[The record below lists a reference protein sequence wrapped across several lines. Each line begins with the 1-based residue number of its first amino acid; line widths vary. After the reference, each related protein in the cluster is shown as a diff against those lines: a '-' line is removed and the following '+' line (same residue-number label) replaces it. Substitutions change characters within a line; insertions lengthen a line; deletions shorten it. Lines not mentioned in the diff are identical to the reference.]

1 MDNNDLKSPLMRTLM
16 ERGFVK
22 DCNDIVGLDRHIERS
37 LDPHDET
44 PMIRAYVGFD
54 LTAPSLHVGSMIPL
68 MAARHIRQAAVDA
81 GNHTMGA
88 AVDAVTVLFGDA
100 TTRVGDPSDK
110 NGARPILTDDAIT
123 SNLRGIRGCV
133 DGVIGAATREAF
145 NSEWLGGMSFMEF
158 LTGPAREISL
168 NRLVKTEVVARR
180 LENELP
186 MTLMELI
193 YQAMQAM
200 DFAHLARRKGVRL
213 QIGGSDQWT
222 NILAGV
228 DLARRMDDAELFGLT
243 LPLLTDAE
251 GRKMGKTAGGTTVWL
266 DPVMTS
272 SFELWQFWRNVPDQK
287 VREFLG
293 LFTDLPMDQVRAL
306 AEGDVVEAKAT
317 LATEAVAIAHG
328 REAALAA
335 AETAKA
341 ASSRTFSFDAVA
353 LEGLPTVRCPVDP
366 ETTVITV
373 AELVVHAGL
382 AKSKAD
388 ARRLA
393 AGGGLRFNGVLVE
406 HADVKVERRDFDD
419 GQVVLSA
426 GRKRHVRVLP
436 TDLGPSLRPI
446 SVRIVERCD
455 GGFDVL
461 GSYAWDDT
469 VEEDCIRSSL
479 PDMDAARAAVARVR
493 LVEKN

>member
-1 MDNNDLKSPLMRTLM
+1 MHINDLKSPLMRTLS

-22 DCNDIVGLDRHIERS
+22 DCTDLAGLDREIIKGFDSR
-37 LDPHDET
+37 T
-44 PMIRAYVGFD
+44 PSDMVRAYVGFD

-68 MAARHIRQAAVDA
+68 MAARHIRQAAVDE
-81 GNHTMGA
+81 GLHTMGA
-88 AVDAVTVLFGDA
+88 AVNAVTVLFGDA

-110 NGARPILTDDAIT
+110 NGARPILTEEAILD
-123 SNLRGIRGCV
+123 NLRGIRGCV
-133 DGVIGAATREAF
+133 DSVVGAATRERF
-145 NSEWLGGMSFMEF
+145 NADWLGGLSFMDF

-200 DFAHLARRKGVRL
+200 DFAHLARSEGVRL

-228 DLARRMDDAELFGLT
+228 DLARRMDGAELFGLT

-266 DPVMTS
+266 DPTMTS

-287 VREFLG
+287 VGEFLG
-293 LFTDLPMDQVRAL
+293 LFTELPMDHVRAL
-306 AEGDVVEAKAT
+306 AAGDVVEAKT
-317 LATEAVAIAHG
+317 VLATEAVAIAHG
-328 REAALAA
+328 RESAEAA
-335 AETAKA
+335 AAAART
-341 ASSRTFSFDAVA
+341 ASSRTACFDAA
-353 LEGLPTVRCPVDP
+353 TLAGLPTVRCPVDP
-366 ETTVITV
+366 DTTVITI
-373 AELVVHAGL
+373 AELVQHAGL
-382 AKSKAD
+382 ATSKGD

-406 HADVKVERRDFDD
+406 NADVKLERRDFDD
-419 GQVVLSA
+419 GQVLLSA
-426 GRKRHVRVLP
+426 GRKRHVRILP
-436 TDLGPSLRPI
+436 TDLSPSLRPTSARI
-446 SVRIVERCD
+446 SERAD
-455 GGFDVL
+455 GSFEVL
-461 GSYAWDDT
+461 GSYPWGESF
-469 VEEDCIRSSL
+469 EEDCIRSCI
-479 PDMDAARAAVARVR
+479 PDMKQAEAALSRVR
-493 LVEKN
+493 LVEKK

>member
-1 MDNNDLKSPLMRTLM
+1 MELDDLKSPLMRTLM

-22 DCNDIVGLDRHIERS
+22 DCTDLVGLDREISKGFDRN
-37 LDPHDET
+37 DPTELV
-44 PMIRAYVGFD
+44 RAYVGFD
-54 LTAPSLHVGSMIPL
+54 LTAQSLHVGSMIPL
-68 MAARHIRQAAVDA
+68 MAARHIRRAAVDA
-81 GNHTMGA
+81 GHHTMGT
-88 AVDAVTVLFGDA
+88 AVWAVTVLFGDA

-110 NGARPILTDDAIT
+110 NGARPILTEDAIA

-133 DGVIGAATREAF
+133 DSVIGAATGEAF
-145 NSEWLGGMSFMEF
+145 NSAWLGRMSFMDF

-180 LENELP
+180 LENEMP

-200 DFAHLARRKGVRL
+200 DFAHLAREKGIRL

-228 DLARRMDDAELFGLT
+228 DLARRMDDEEIFGLT

-266 DPVMTS
+266 DPTMTS
-272 SFELWQFWRNVPDQK
+272 SFDLWQFWRNVPDQK

-293 LFTDLPMDQVRAL
+293 LFTDLPMDRVHEL
-306 AEGDVVEAKAT
+306 ADGDVVEAKT
-317 LATEAVAIAHG
+317 VLATEAVSIAHG
-328 REAALAA
+328 REVAEAA
-335 AETAKA
+335 AA
-341 ASSRTFSFDAVA
+341 AARGTSSRTVAFDVA
-353 LEGLPTVRCPVDP
+353 TLNGLPTVRCPVDP
-366 ETTVITV
+366 EVTVLTV
-373 AELVVHAGL
+373 AELTLHAGL
-382 AKSKAD
+382 AKSKGD

-419 GQVVLSA
+419 GQVILSA

-436 TDLGPSLRPI
+436 TELSPSRRPA
-446 SVRIVERCD
+446 STEVVERAD
-455 GGFDVL
+455 GGFDVMGL
-461 GSYAWDDT
+461 YRWGDGF
-469 VEEDCIRSSL
+469 ERDCIRSCL
-479 PDMDAARAAVARVR
+479 PDRAAADAVAARVR
-493 LVEKN
+493 LMEKE